1 MQILRRVVV
10 LVSAL
15 ALCSPAL
22 TYAQMPEV
30 PPSAP
35 GVSTQPPVQ
44 LDGGRAEEEPRP
56 APPDPGA
63 GELPNTGSDPRLL
76 FLAGVALTLLGV
88 GLRLRTADAEL
99 Y

>member
-10 LVSAL
+10 LGCAL
-15 ALCSPAL
+15 ALSAPAL
-22 TYAQMPEV
+22 ALAQMPEV

-35 GVSTQPPVQ
+35 GVSTQPPVE
-44 LDGGRAEEEPRP
+44 LDGGRTDEQRP
-56 APPDPGA
+56 PPPPSA

-76 FLAGVALTLLGV
+76 FLVGVALTLFGV

>member
-22 TYAQMPEV
+22 AHAQMPEV
-30 PPSAP
+30 PPSAS

-44 LDGGRAEEEPRP
+44 LDGGRAENPRR
-56 APPDPGA
+56 APDPGA
-63 GELPNTGSDPRLL
+63 AELPNTGSDPRLL
-76 FLAGVALTLLGV
+76 FLAGVALTLVGV